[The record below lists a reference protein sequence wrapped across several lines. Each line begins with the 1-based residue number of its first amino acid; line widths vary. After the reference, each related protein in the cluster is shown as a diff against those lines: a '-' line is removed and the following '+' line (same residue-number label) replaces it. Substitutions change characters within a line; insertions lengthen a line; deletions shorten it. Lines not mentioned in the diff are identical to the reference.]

1 MEKRQSV
8 VGELS
13 SGYDAKNVDKE
24 QIGLAHEQ
32 EVAKQN
38 NWVDDKHST
47 MGLPIP
53 KEVKQSAI
61 AQLKTIIAKIS
72 ELEEEDDEKK
82 TASLESV
89 IMNIASKEEE
99 KMSNEIKEA
108 SKLLRQASDLLASYS
123 DKTARHPSEPRDEA
137 AFERAVGSPQ
147 MGDDEW
153 VDIGP
158 GTFDDLRNEIGKPA

>member
-1 MEKRQSV
+1 MKKSQSV

-24 QIGLAHEQ
+24 QEGLAHEQ
-32 EVAKQN
+32 EVAKEN
-38 NWVDDKHST
+38 NWADDKHTS

-61 AQLKTIIAKIS
+61 AQLNQIIAKIS
-72 ELEEEDDEKK
+72 ALEEEDEKEM
-82 TASLESV
+82 TASLENV
-89 IMNIASKEEE
+89 ILNISAKEEE

-108 SKLLRQASDLLASYS
+108 SKLLRQASDLLSSYS
-123 DKTARHPSEPRDEA
+123 DKSARHPSEPRDESA
-137 AFERAVGSPQ
+137 YERAVASPQ
-147 MGDDEW
+147 TGDDEW